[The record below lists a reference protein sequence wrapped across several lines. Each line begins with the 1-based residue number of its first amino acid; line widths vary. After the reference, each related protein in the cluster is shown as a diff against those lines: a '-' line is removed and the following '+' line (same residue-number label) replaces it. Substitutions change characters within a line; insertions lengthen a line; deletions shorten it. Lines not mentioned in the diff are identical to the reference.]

1 MSYYA
6 TFKPTEEAANKLKSW
21 SEPEKEKKWIAD
33 MKYRLLIMCMTG
45 GDNGDVQKTIDD
57 IRFDLSYL
65 SKFAESNSR
74 NASYEQY
81 NEEKEIWFCG
91 WEYSRLHDA
100 PDMSETEEYVLKE
113 LLLETFVIPTP
124 EYVGNEEIF
133 YEKVGRITELLDYF
147 VETAE
152 KAANFAI
159 MEELKEFRVS
169 DIGEEEKETSDV
181 SDEPVQETDGEED
194 CGCNSNV
201 SVSVTGDDERADI
214 TFTPT
219 PKQVPSFF

>member
-21 SEPEKEKKWIAD
+21 SEPEKERKWIAD

-45 GDNGDVQKTIDD
+45 GDNDDVQKTIND

-65 SKFAESNSR
+65 SRFAESNSR

-81 NEEKEIWFCG
+81 NDEKEIWFCG

-124 EYVGNEEIF
+124 EYVGNEEVF

-152 KAANFAI
+152 KV
-159 MEELKEFRVS
+159 KE
-169 DIGEEEKETSDV
+169 
-181 SDEPVQETDGEED
+181 
-194 CGCNSNV
+194 
-201 SVSVTGDDERADI
+201 A
-214 TFTPT
+214 
-219 PKQVPSFF
+219 KQVPSFF